1 MYDIDMDSTYVRN
14 NDGRPGI
21 DVSLIKKVKA
31 FYESNGN
38 SCMSPGKRNTIK
50 LTVNGVKEVSRYIIF
65 IWL

>member
-21 DVSLIKKVKA
+21 DVNLIKKVKA

-38 SCMSPGKRNTIK
+38 CFMSPGKRNTIK

-65 IWL
+65 I